1 MKSVRISIV
10 IPVYNSEEH
19 LDKCLSSIVMQDMHS
34 YEVILVDDGSTDA
47 SPLICERYSSTDPR
61 FKLISKSNG
70 GVSSARNAGLNVA
83 DGEYVMFVDSDDA
96 LAPRALSALD
106 AAAAGLPDL
115 VVGGFNV
122 YNENIYFATT
132 RPSASAYYSSDRMDS
147 FFGNTILK
155 MGELYRGPWAKLYRN
170 SVIRRNSI
178 RFNEDL
184 CYAEDKLFI
193 YEFLCHVNS
202 AAAVNLP
209 VYEYFRRAGTLSGGK
224 TTERRASQLL
234 AVAPLLSA
242 ALMRLEDKYP
252 DNKALQRVYH
262 YDLVCCD
269 LMRVL
274 RYFMKFRTPLLSE
287 ENILAAYQVMS
298 YDGLLRLTERRVPGQ
313 IFNTLLYRVG
323 SVRLAMTVFKVSSF
337 ILSPFHA

>member
-1 MKSVRISIV
+1 MKSVKISIV
-10 IPVYNSEEH
+10 IPVYNSEDH
-19 LDKCLSSIVMQDMHS
+19 LDKCISSILMQDMHS
-34 YEVILVDDGSTDA
+34 FEVILVDDGSTDA

-61 FKLISKSNG
+61 FKLIPNPHG

-96 LAPRALSALD
+96 LAPGALSALYS
-106 AAAAGLPDL
+106 AASDMPDL
-115 VVGGFNV
+115 VVGGFNI
-122 YNENIYFATT
+122 YNEDIFFGTT
-132 RPSASAYYSSDRMDS
+132 KPAVSASYSSDRMEA
-147 FFGNTILK
+147 FFNDTMMR
-155 MGELYRGPWAKLYRN
+155 MGDLYRGPWAKLYRN
-170 SVIRRNSI
+170 SVIRRNAL
-178 RFNEDL
+178 RFNENL

-193 YEFLCHVNS
+193 YEFLCHATS
-202 AAAVNLP
+202 AAAVNMP

-298 YDGLLRLTERRVPGQ
+298 YDRMLRLTERKVPGQ
-313 IFNTLLYRVG
+313 IFNTLLYKMG

>member
-1 MKSVRISIV
+1 MKSVKISII
-10 IPVYNSEEH
+10 IPVYNSEEY
-19 LDKCLSSIVMQDMHS
+19 LDKCISSILTQDMLS

-47 SPLICERYSSTDPR
+47 SALICERYSSTYPR
-61 FKLISKSNG
+61 FKLISKANG
-70 GVSSARNAGLNVA
+70 GVSSARNAGLDVA

-96 LAPRALSALD
+96 LAPGALSALY
-106 AAAAGLPDL
+106 AAASDMPDL
-115 VVGGFNV
+115 VVGGFNI
-122 YNENIYFATT
+122 YNDDIFFGTT
-132 RPSASAYYSSDRMDS
+132 KPAASASYSSDRMEA
-147 FFGNTILK
+147 FFNDTMTR
-155 MGELYRGPWAKLYRN
+155 MGDLYRGPWAKLYRN
-170 SVIRRNSI
+170 SVIRSHSA
-178 RFNEDL
+178 RFDENL

-193 YEFLCHVNS
+193 YEFLCHVSS
-202 AAAVNLP
+202 ASAVSVP

-234 AVAPLLSA
+234 AVVPLLST
-242 ALMRLEDKYP
+242 ALVRLEDKYP
-252 DNKALQRVYH
+252 DNRALQRVYH

-298 YDGLLRLTERRVPGQ
+298 YDRMLCLTERRVPGQ
-313 IFNTLLYRVG
+313 IFNTLLYKVG
-323 SVRLAMTVFKVSSF
+323 NVSFSKTVFKVSSF